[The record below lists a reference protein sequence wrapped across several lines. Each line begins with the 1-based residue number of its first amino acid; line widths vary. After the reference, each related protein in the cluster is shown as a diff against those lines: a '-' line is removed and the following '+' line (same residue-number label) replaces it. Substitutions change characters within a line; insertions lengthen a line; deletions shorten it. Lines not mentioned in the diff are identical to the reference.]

1 MAREKWGTKLGFML
15 AAMGSAVG
23 LGNIWRFSFVA
34 GNNGGGAF
42 LLLYLCFVILIG
54 VPLLLAEVSIGR
66 KAESDVIG
74 SFQKLAPKTPWYL
87 TGFFGIASAFL
98 ILSFYAVVAG
108 WAIYYF
114 WNYINGSFFTS
125 PAAGYE
131 GAFGQFISHTWQPI
145 AWTALFM
152 ILTIVI
158 VLSGVKKGIEA
169 ANRIF
174 MPLLAVLLIV
184 LAIFSLSLDGAS
196 EGLKFLFTP
205 DWSAL
210 SQPSIYIAAL
220 GQAFFSLSLGMGAML
235 TYGSYLKKENKLPS
249 ATLGIGL
256 MDTFFAVI
264 SGIVI
269 FPAVFAFGIDPS
281 SGPPLVFITLPSIFE
296 QMPFGGFVG
305 LLFFFAL
312 VLASLSSSVS
322 ILEVPT
328 AYFMRALGWSRFK
341 TSVLM
346 GSIMFVMGIA
356 VSLGFG
362 VWSGVTPIGDLGILD
377 SMDYIASNILLPLG
391 GLSMALLVGW
401 FFTKS
406 QALEATDLTDSP
418 VAGFWHFIVKF
429 VAPILIVIIFL
440 NATGLLSAIFP
451 FL

>member
-1 MAREKWGTKLGFML
+1 MVREKWGTKLGFML

-42 LLLYLCFVILIG
+42 LLLYLAFVILLG

-66 KAESDVIG
+66 KAESDVVG
-74 SFQKLAPKTPWYL
+74 SFKKLAPNTPWYL
-87 TGFFGIASAFL
+87 TGFFGIASSFL

-108 WAIYYF
+108 WAIFYF
-114 WNYINGSFFTS
+114 WNYLNGSYFTS
-125 PAAGYE
+125 PEVGYE
-131 GAFGQFISHTWQPI
+131 GAFGQFISHSWHPI

-169 ANRIF
+169 ANKIF
-174 MPLLAVLLIV
+174 MPLLALILIG
-184 LAIFSLSLDGAS
+184 LAFFSLSLDGAS
-196 EGLKFLFTP
+196 EGVKFLFQP
-205 DWSAL
+205 DWTAL
-210 SQPSIYIAAL
+210 SDPSIYIAAL

-235 TYGSYLKKENKLPS
+235 TYGSYLRKENKLPS
-249 ATLGIGL
+249 AALGIGI

-264 SGIVI
+264 SGLVI

-296 QMPFGGFVG
+296 QMPMGGIVG
-305 LLFFFAL
+305 LVFFFAL
-312 VLASLSSSVS
+312 ILASLSSSVS

-328 AYFMRALGWSRFK
+328 AYFMRILGWTRFA
-341 TSVLM
+341 TSVVM
-346 GSIMFVMGIA
+346 GAVMFVMGIG

-362 VWSGVTPIGDLGILD
+362 IWSGVTPIGDLNILD

-391 GLSMALLVGW
+391 GLSMALLIGW
-401 FFTKS
+401 YFSKS
-406 QALEATDLTDSP
+406 EALEATDFTGSGIGQIWYYL
-418 VAGFWHFIVKF
+418 VKF
-429 VAPILIVIIFL
+429 VAPVMILLIFL
-440 NATGLLSAIFP
+440 NKLGVI
-451 FL
+451 

>member
-1 MAREKWGTKLGFML
+1 MHREKWGTKLGFML

-42 LLLYLCFVILIG
+42 LLLYLLFVLIIG
-54 VPLLLAEVSIGR
+54 IPLLLTEVSIGR
-66 KAESDVIG
+66 KAESDVVG
-74 SFQKLAPKTPWYL
+74 SFQKLAKGTPWYL
-87 TGFFGIASAFL
+87 TGFFGIISSFL

-108 WAIYYF
+108 WAIFYF
-114 WNYINGSFFTS
+114 WNYINGSFFTQ
-125 PAAGYE
+125 PAVGYE
-131 GAFGQFISHTWQPI
+131 GAFGQFISHTWHPI

-152 ILTIVI
+152 ILTITI

-169 ANRIF
+169 ANKIF
-174 MPLLAVLLIV
+174 MPLLALILIA
-184 LAIFSLSLDGAS
+184 LAVFSLSLDGAS
-196 EGLKFLFTP
+196 EGVKFLFQP
-205 DWSAL
+205 NWSAL
-210 SQPSIYIAAL
+210 SEPSIYIAAL

-235 TYGSYLKKENKLPS
+235 TYGSYLRKENKLPS
-249 ATLGIGL
+249 AALGIGL

-264 SGIVI
+264 SGLVI

-296 QMPFGGFVG
+296 QMPFGGIIG
-305 LLFFFAL
+305 LVFFFAL
-312 VLASLSSSVS
+312 ILASLSSSVS

-328 AYFMRALGWSRFK
+328 AYFMRVFSWTRFA

-362 VWSGVTPIGDLGILD
+362 IWSGVTPIGEKNILD

-401 FFTKS
+401 YFKKS
-406 QALEATDLTDSP
+406 EALESADLSSSSIG
-418 VAGFWHFIVKF
+418 GFWYFIVKWM
-429 VAPILIVIIFL
+429 APILIVLIFL
-440 NATGLLSAIFP
+440 NKIGIIF
-451 FL
+451 

>member
-1 MAREKWGTKLGFML
+1 MAREQWGTKLGFML

-42 LLLYLCFVILIG
+42 LILYLLFVLLIG
-54 VPLLLAEVSIGR
+54 VPLLLTEVSIGR
-66 KAESDVIG
+66 KAQSDVVG

-98 ILSFYAVVAG
+98 ILGFYAVVAG
-108 WAIYYF
+108 WAIFYF

-125 PAAGYE
+125 PEVGYE
-131 GAFGQFISHTWQPI
+131 GAFGQFISHSWHPI

-169 ANRIF
+169 ANKIF
-174 MPLLAVLLIV
+174 MPLLAIILIG
-184 LAIFSLSLDGAS
+184 LAFFSLSLDGAS
-196 EGLKFLFTP
+196 EGLEFLFQP
-205 DWSAL
+205 DWTAFSN
-210 SQPSIYIAAL
+210 PSIYIAAL

-249 ATLGIGL
+249 ATLGIGI
-256 MDTFFAVI
+256 MDTFFAII
-264 SGIVI
+264 SGVVI

-296 QMPFGGFVG
+296 QMPFGGIIG
-305 LLFFFAL
+305 LVFFFAL
-312 VLASLSSSVS
+312 ILASLSSSVS

-328 AYFMRALGWSRFK
+328 AYFMRAFGWTRFA
-341 TSVLM
+341 TSVLV
-346 GSIMFVMGIA
+346 GSIMFVLGIG

-362 VWSGVTPIGDLGILD
+362 LWSGVTPIGDLNILD

-401 FFTKS
+401 YFKKS
-406 QALEATDLTDSP
+406 EALEATDMKKGLLGNVWFT
-418 VAGFWHFIVKF
+418 IVKF
-429 VAPILIVIIFL
+429 IAPVMIILIFL
-440 NATGLLSAIFP
+440 NQIGVISL
-451 FL
+451 

>member
-1 MAREKWGTKLGFML
+1 MAREQWGTKLGFML

-42 LLLYLCFVILIG
+42 LILYLLFVLLIG
-54 VPLLLAEVSIGR
+54 VPLLLTEVSIGR
-66 KAESDVIG
+66 KAQSDVVG

-98 ILSFYAVVAG
+98 ILGFYAVVAG
-108 WAIYYF
+108 WAIFYF

-125 PAAGYE
+125 PEVGYE
-131 GAFGQFISHTWQPI
+131 GAFGQFISHSWHPI

-169 ANRIF
+169 ANKIF
-174 MPLLAVLLIV
+174 MPLLAIILIG
-184 LAIFSLSLDGAS
+184 LAFFSLSLEGAS
-196 EGLKFLFTP
+196 EGLKFLFQP
-205 DWSAL
+205 DWTAFSK
-210 SQPSIYIAAL
+210 PSIYIAAL

-249 ATLGIGL
+249 ATLGIGI
-256 MDTFFAVI
+256 MDTFFAII
-264 SGIVI
+264 SGVVI

-296 QMPFGGFVG
+296 QMPFGGIIG
-305 LLFFFAL
+305 LVFFFAL
-312 VLASLSSSVS
+312 ILASLSSSVS

-328 AYFMRALGWSRFK
+328 AYFMRAFGWTRFA
-341 TSVLM
+341 TSVLV
-346 GSIMFVMGIA
+346 GSIMFVLGIG

-362 VWSGVTPIGDLGILD
+362 LWSGVTPIGDLNILD

-401 FFTKS
+401 YFKKS
-406 QALEATDLTDSP
+406 EALEATDMKKGLLGNVWFT
-418 VAGFWHFIVKF
+418 IVKF
-429 VAPILIVIIFL
+429 IAPVMIVLIFL
-440 NATGLLSAIFP
+440 NQIGVISL
-451 FL
+451 

>member
-1 MAREKWGTKLGFML
+1 MAREQWGTKLGFML

-42 LLLYLCFVILIG
+42 LILYLLFVLLIG
-54 VPLLLAEVSIGR
+54 VPLLLTEVSIGR
-66 KAESDVIG
+66 KAESDVVG
-74 SFQKLAPKTPWYL
+74 SFQKLAPKTPWFL

-98 ILSFYAVVAG
+98 ILGFYAVVAG
-108 WAIYYF
+108 WAIFYF

-125 PAAGYE
+125 PEVGYD
-131 GAFGQFISHTWQPI
+131 GAFGQFISHSWHPI

-169 ANRIF
+169 ANKIF
-174 MPLLAVLLIV
+174 MPLLAIILIG
-184 LAIFSLSLDGAS
+184 LAFFSLSLDGAS
-196 EGLKFLFTP
+196 EGLKFLFQP
-205 DWSAL
+205 DWTAFSN
-210 SQPSIYIAAL
+210 PSIYIAAL

-249 ATLGIGL
+249 ATLGIGI

-264 SGIVI
+264 SGVVI

-296 QMPFGGFVG
+296 QMPFGGIIG
-305 LLFFFAL
+305 LVFFFAL
-312 VLASLSSSVS
+312 ILASLSSSVS

-328 AYFMRALGWSRFK
+328 AYFMRAFGWTRFA
-341 TSVLM
+341 TSVLV
-346 GSIMFVMGIA
+346 GSIMFVLGIG

-362 VWSGVTPIGDLGILD
+362 LWSGVTPIGDLNILD

-401 FFTKS
+401 YFKKS
-406 QALEATDLTDSP
+406 EALEATDMKNGMLGNVWFT
-418 VAGFWHFIVKF
+418 IIKF
-429 VAPILIVIIFL
+429 VAPIMIIVIFL
-440 NATGLLSAIFP
+440 NQIGVISL
-451 FL
+451 

>member
-42 LLLYLCFVILIG
+42 LLLYLVFVLLIG
-54 VPLLLAEVSIGR
+54 IPLLLTEVSIGR
-66 KAESDVIG
+66 KAESDVVG
-74 SFQKLAPKTPWYL
+74 SFKKLAPKTPWYL
-87 TGFFGIASAFL
+87 TGFFGITSAFL

-108 WAIYYF
+108 WAIFYF
-114 WNYINGSFFTS
+114 WNYVNGSFFTE
-125 PAAGYE
+125 PEVGYG
-131 GAFGQFISHTWQPI
+131 GAFGQFIGHTWHPI
-145 AWTALFM
+145 IWTAVFM

-158 VLSGVKKGIEA
+158 VLSGVKKGIEL
-169 ANRIF
+169 ANKIF
-174 MPLLAVLLIV
+174 MPLLALILIG
-184 LAIFSLSLDGAS
+184 LAFFSLSLDGAS
-196 EGLKFLFTP
+196 EGLKFLFAP
-205 DWSAL
+205 NWSAL
-210 SQPSIYIAAL
+210 SDPSIYIAAL

-235 TYGSYLKKENKLPS
+235 TYGSYLKKEDKLPS
-249 ATLGIGL
+249 AAVGIGL

-264 SGIVI
+264 SGLVI

-296 QMPFGGFVG
+296 QMPLGGIVG
-305 LLFFFAL
+305 LVFFFAL

-328 AYFMRALGWSRFK
+328 AYFMSAFGWSRFS
-341 TSVLM
+341 TSVVM

-362 VWSGVTPIGDLGILD
+362 AWAGVTPIGEKNILD

-401 FFTKS
+401 YFKKS
-406 QALEATDLTDSP
+406 TALEATDMTGSP
-418 VAGFWHFIVKF
+418 FAGLWYNIVKY
-429 VAPILIVIIFL
+429 VAPVVIFLIFL
-440 NATGLLSAIFP
+440 NKIGVI
-451 FL
+451 

>member
-1 MAREKWGTKLGFML
+1 MAREQWGTKLGFML

-42 LLLYLCFVILIG
+42 LILYLLFVLLIG
-54 VPLLLAEVSIGR
+54 VPLLLTEVSIGR
-66 KAESDVIG
+66 KAESDVVG

-98 ILSFYAVVAG
+98 ILGFYAVVAG
-108 WAIYYF
+108 WAIFYF

-125 PAAGYE
+125 PEVGYD
-131 GAFGQFISHTWQPI
+131 GAFGQFISHSWHPI

-169 ANRIF
+169 ANKIF
-174 MPLLAVLLIV
+174 MPLLAIILIG
-184 LAIFSLSLDGAS
+184 LAVFSLSLDGAS
-196 EGLKFLFTP
+196 EGLQFLFQP
-205 DWSAL
+205 DWTAFSN
-210 SQPSIYIAAL
+210 PSIYIAAL

-249 ATLGIGL
+249 ATLGIGI
-256 MDTFFAVI
+256 MDTFFAII
-264 SGIVI
+264 SGVVI

-296 QMPFGGFVG
+296 QMPFGGIIG
-305 LLFFFAL
+305 LVFFFAL
-312 VLASLSSSVS
+312 ILASLSSSVS

-328 AYFMRALGWSRFK
+328 AYFMRAFGWTRFA
-341 TSVLM
+341 TSVLV
-346 GSIMFVMGIA
+346 GSIMFVLGIG

-362 VWSGVTPIGDLGILD
+362 LWSGVTPIGDLNILD

-401 FFTKS
+401 YFKKS
-406 QALEATDLTDSP
+406 EALEATDMKNGLIGNVWFT
-418 VAGFWHFIVKF
+418 IVKF
-429 VAPILIVIIFL
+429 IAPVMIIVIFL
-440 NATGLLSAIFP
+440 NQIGVISL
-451 FL
+451 

>member
-42 LLLYLCFVILIG
+42 LILYLAFVLLIG
-54 VPLLLAEVSIGR
+54 VPLLLTEVSIGR
-66 KAESDVIG
+66 KAESDVVG
-74 SFQKLAPKTPWYL
+74 SFQKLAPRTPWYL

-108 WAIYYF
+108 WAIFYL

-125 PAAGYE
+125 PEVGYD
-131 GAFGQFISHTWQPI
+131 GAFGQFISHSWHPI
-145 AWTALFM
+145 AWTAFFM

-158 VLSGVKKGIEA
+158 VLSGVKKGIEG
-169 ANRIF
+169 ANKIF
-174 MPLLAVLLIV
+174 MPLLALILIG
-184 LAIFSLSLDGAS
+184 LAFFSLSLDGAA
-196 EGLKFLFTP
+196 EGVRFLFQP
-205 DWSAL
+205 NWAAFSE
-210 SQPSIYIAAL
+210 PSIYIAAL

-235 TYGSYLKKENKLPS
+235 TYGSYLRKENKLPS
-249 ATLGIGL
+249 AALGIGI
-256 MDTFFAVI
+256 MDTFFAII
-264 SGIVI
+264 SGLVI

-296 QMPFGGFVG
+296 QMPFGGIIGMV
-305 LLFFFAL
+305 FFFAL

-328 AYFMRALGWSRFK
+328 AFFMRIFGWSRFA

-346 GSIMFVMGIA
+346 GSIMFVMGIG

-362 VWSGVTPIGDLGILD
+362 IWSGVTPIGERNILD

-391 GLSMALLVGW
+391 GLSMALLMGW
-401 FFTKS
+401 YLKRS
-406 QALEATDLTDSP
+406 VALEATDLTHSP
-418 VAGFWHFIVKF
+418 LGSLWYFIVKF
-429 VAPILIVIIFL
+429 VAPVLILLIFL
-440 NATGLLSAIFP
+440 NKIGL

>member
-1 MAREKWGTKLGFML
+1 MAREQWGTKLGFML

-42 LLLYLCFVILIG
+42 LILYLLFVLLIG
-54 VPLLLAEVSIGR
+54 VPLLLTEVSIGR
-66 KAESDVIG
+66 KAESDVVG
-74 SFQKLAPKTPWYL
+74 SFQKLAPKTPWFL

-98 ILSFYAVVAG
+98 ILGFYAVVAG
-108 WAIYYF
+108 WAIFYF

-125 PAAGYE
+125 PEVGYD
-131 GAFGQFISHTWQPI
+131 GAFGQFISHSWHPI

-169 ANRIF
+169 ANKIF
-174 MPLLAVLLIV
+174 MPLLAIILLG
-184 LAIFSLSLDGAS
+184 LAAFSLSLDGAS
-196 EGLKFLFTP
+196 EGLKFLFQP
-205 DWSAL
+205 DWTAFSN
-210 SQPSIYIAAL
+210 PSIYIAAL

-249 ATLGIGL
+249 ATLGIGI

-264 SGIVI
+264 SGVVI

-296 QMPFGGFVG
+296 QMPFGGIIG
-305 LLFFFAL
+305 LVFFFAL
-312 VLASLSSSVS
+312 ILASLSSSVS

-328 AYFMRALGWSRFK
+328 AYFMRAFGWTRFA
-341 TSVLM
+341 TSVLV
-346 GSIMFVMGIA
+346 GSIMFVLGIG

-362 VWSGVTPIGDLGILD
+362 LWSGVTPIGDLNILD

-401 FFTKS
+401 YFKKS
-406 QALEATDLTDSP
+406 EALEATDMKNGLIGNVWFT
-418 VAGFWHFIVKF
+418 IVKF
-429 VAPILIVIIFL
+429 IAPVMIIVIFL
-440 NATGLLSAIFP
+440 NQIGVISL
-451 FL
+451 

>member
-1 MAREKWGTKLGFML
+1 MHREKWGTKLGFML

-42 LLLYLCFVILIG
+42 LLLYLLFVLIIG
-54 VPLLLAEVSIGR
+54 IPLLLTEVSIGR
-66 KAESDVIG
+66 KAESDVVG
-74 SFQKLAPKTPWYL
+74 SFQKLAKGTPWYL
-87 TGFFGIASAFL
+87 TGFFGIISAFL

-108 WAIYYF
+108 WAIFYF
-114 WNYINGSFFTS
+114 WNYINGSFFTQ
-125 PAAGYE
+125 PAVGYE
-131 GAFGQFISHTWQPI
+131 GAFGQFISHTWHPI

-152 ILTIVI
+152 ILTIII

-169 ANRIF
+169 ANKIF
-174 MPLLAVLLIV
+174 MPLLALILIA

-196 EGLKFLFTP
+196 EGVKFLFQP
-205 DWSAL
+205 NWSAL
-210 SQPSIYIAAL
+210 SEPSIYIAAL

-235 TYGSYLKKENKLPS
+235 TYGSYLRKENKLPS
-249 ATLGIGL
+249 AALGIGL

-264 SGIVI
+264 SGLVI

-296 QMPFGGFVG
+296 QMPFGGIVG
-305 LLFFFAL
+305 LVFFFAL
-312 VLASLSSSVS
+312 ILASLSSSVS

-328 AYFMRALGWSRFK
+328 AYFMRVFGWTRFS

-362 VWSGVTPIGDLGILD
+362 IWSGITPIGERNILD

-401 FFTKS
+401 YFKKS
-406 QALEATDLTDSP
+406 EALESADLSSSSIG
-418 VAGFWHFIVKF
+418 GFWYFIVKWM
-429 VAPILIVIIFL
+429 APVLIVLIFL
-440 NATGLLSAIFP
+440 NKIGIIF
-451 FL
+451 

>member
-1 MAREKWGTKLGFML
+1 MAREQWGTKLGFML

-42 LLLYLCFVILIG
+42 LILYLLFVLLIG
-54 VPLLLAEVSIGR
+54 VPLLLTEVSIGR
-66 KAESDVIG
+66 KAESDVVG

-98 ILSFYAVVAG
+98 ILGFYAVVAG
-108 WAIYYF
+108 WAIFYF

-125 PAAGYE
+125 PEVGYD
-131 GAFGQFISHTWQPI
+131 GAFGQFISHSWHPI

-169 ANRIF
+169 ANKIF
-174 MPLLAVLLIV
+174 MPLLAIILIG
-184 LAIFSLSLDGAS
+184 LAFFSLSLDGAS
-196 EGLKFLFTP
+196 EGLKFLFQP
-205 DWSAL
+205 DWTAFSN
-210 SQPSIYIAAL
+210 PSIYIAAL

-249 ATLGIGL
+249 ATLGIGI

-264 SGIVI
+264 SGVVI

-296 QMPFGGFVG
+296 QMPFGGIIG
-305 LLFFFAL
+305 LVFFFAL
-312 VLASLSSSVS
+312 ILASLSSSVS

-328 AYFMRALGWSRFK
+328 AYFMRAFGWTRFA
-341 TSVLM
+341 TSVLV
-346 GSIMFVMGIA
+346 GSIMFVLGIG

-362 VWSGVTPIGDLGILD
+362 LWSGITPIGDLNILD

-401 FFTKS
+401 YFKKS
-406 QALEATDLTDSP
+406 EALEATDMKNGILGNIWFT
-418 VAGFWHFIVKF
+418 IVKF
-429 VAPILIVIIFL
+429 IAPVMIIVIFL
-440 NATGLLSAIFP
+440 NQIGVISL
-451 FL
+451 

>member
-1 MAREKWGTKLGFML
+1 MHREKWGTKLGFML

-42 LLLYLCFVILIG
+42 LLLYLLFVLIIG
-54 VPLLLAEVSIGR
+54 IPLLLTEVSIGR
-66 KAESDVIG
+66 KAESDVVG
-74 SFQKLAPKTPWYL
+74 SFQKLAKGTPWYL
-87 TGFFGIASAFL
+87 TGFFGIISSFL

-108 WAIYYF
+108 WAIFYF
-114 WNYINGSFFTS
+114 WNYINGSFFTQ
-125 PAAGYE
+125 PAVGYE
-131 GAFGQFISHTWQPI
+131 GAFGQFISHTWHPI

-152 ILTIVI
+152 ILTIII

-169 ANRIF
+169 ANKIF
-174 MPLLAVLLIV
+174 MPLLALILIA
-184 LAIFSLSLDGAS
+184 LAVFSLSLDGAS
-196 EGLKFLFTP
+196 EGVKFLFQP
-205 DWSAL
+205 NWSAL
-210 SQPSIYIAAL
+210 SEPSIYIAAL

-235 TYGSYLKKENKLPS
+235 TYGSYLRKENKLPS
-249 ATLGIGL
+249 AALGIGL

-264 SGIVI
+264 SGLVI

-296 QMPFGGFVG
+296 QMPFGGIIG
-305 LLFFFAL
+305 LVFFFAL
-312 VLASLSSSVS
+312 ILASLSSSVS

-328 AYFMRALGWSRFK
+328 AYFMRVFGWTRFA

-346 GSIMFVMGIA
+346 GSVMFVMGIA

-362 VWSGVTPIGDLGILD
+362 IWSGVTPIGERNILD

-401 FFTKS
+401 YFKKS
-406 QALEATDLTDSP
+406 EALESADLSSSSIG
-418 VAGFWHFIVKF
+418 GFWYFIVKWM
-429 VAPILIVIIFL
+429 APILIVLIFL
-440 NATGLLSAIFP
+440 NKIGIIF
-451 FL
+451 

>member
-42 LLLYLCFVILIG
+42 LILYLLFVLIIG
-54 VPLLLAEVSIGR
+54 VPLLLTEVSIGR
-66 KAESDVIG
+66 KAESDVVG
-74 SFQKLAPKTPWYL
+74 SFKKLAPGTPWYL

-108 WAIYYF
+108 WAMFYF
-114 WNYINGSFFTS
+114 WNYLNGSFFAA
-125 PAAGYE
+125 PAAGYD
-131 GAFGQFISHTWQPI
+131 GAFGQFISHTWHPI
-145 AWTALFM
+145 AWTAFFM

-158 VLSGVKKGIEA
+158 VLSGVKKGIEL
-169 ANRIF
+169 ANKIF
-174 MPLLAVLLIV
+174 MPLLALILIA
-184 LAIFSLSLDGAS
+184 LAFFSLSLDGAS

-205 DWSAL
+205 DWTAL
-210 SQPSIYIAAL
+210 SDPSIYIAAL

-235 TYGSYLKKENKLPS
+235 TYGSYLRKENKLPS

-296 QMPFGGFVG
+296 QMPLGGIVG
-305 LLFFFAL
+305 LVFFFAL
-312 VLASLSSSVS
+312 ILASLSSSVS

-328 AYFMRALGWSRFK
+328 AYFMRVFGWSRFA
-341 TSVLM
+341 TSVVM

-362 VWSGVTPIGDLGILD
+362 IWSGVTPIGDRNILD

-401 FFTKS
+401 YYKKS
-406 QALEATDLTDSP
+406 EALESTDLTSSP
-418 VAGFWHFIVKF
+418 IGGAWYTIVKWI
-429 VAPILIVIIFL
+429 APILIILIFL
-440 NATGLLSAIFP
+440 NKIGIIF
-451 FL
+451 

>member
-42 LLLYLCFVILIG
+42 LLLYLLFVLLIG

-87 TGFFGIASAFL
+87 TGFFGIGSAFL

-108 WAIYYF
+108 WAIFYF
-114 WNYINGSFFTS
+114 WNYLNGSFFTS
-125 PAAGYE
+125 PASGYE
-131 GAFGQFISHTWQPI
+131 GAFGQFITHTWHPI

-158 VLSGVKKGIEA
+158 VLSGVKKGIEG
-169 ANRIF
+169 ANKIF
-174 MPLLAVLLIV
+174 MPLLAVILIG
-184 LAIFSLSLDGAS
+184 LAFFSLSLEGAS
-196 EGLKFLFTP
+196 EGVKFLFRP
-205 DWSAL
+205 DWTAL
-210 SQPSIYIAAL
+210 SDPSIYIAAL

-264 SGIVI
+264 SGLVI

-296 QMPFGGFVG
+296 QMPFGGIVG
-305 LLFFFAL
+305 LVFFFAL

-328 AYFMRALGWSRFK
+328 AYFMRVLGWSRFA
-341 TSVLM
+341 TSVIM
-346 GSIMFVMGIA
+346 GSIMFVMGIS

-362 VWSGVTPIGDLGILD
+362 IWSGVTPIGDLNILD

-401 FFTKS
+401 YFKKS
-406 QALEATDLTDSP
+406 EALEATDLTGSFIGQIWYP
-418 VAGFWHFIVKF
+418 IVKYL
-429 VAPILIVIIFL
+429 APFLIVLIFL
-440 NATGLLSAIFP
+440 NKIGVI
-451 FL
+451 

>member
-1 MAREKWGTKLGFML
+1 MAREQWGTKLGFML

-42 LLLYLCFVILIG
+42 LILYLLFVLLIG
-54 VPLLLAEVSIGR
+54 VPLLLTEVSIGR
-66 KAESDVIG
+66 KAASDVVG

-98 ILSFYAVVAG
+98 ILGFYAVVAG
-108 WAIYYF
+108 WAIFYF

-125 PAAGYE
+125 PEVGYE
-131 GAFGQFISHTWQPI
+131 GAFGQFISHSWHPI

-169 ANRIF
+169 ANKIF
-174 MPLLAVLLIV
+174 MPLLAIILIG
-184 LAIFSLSLDGAS
+184 LAVFSLSLDGAS
-196 EGLKFLFTP
+196 EGLKFLFQP
-205 DWSAL
+205 DWTAFSN
-210 SQPSIYIAAL
+210 PSIYIAAL

-249 ATLGIGL
+249 ATLGIGI
-256 MDTFFAVI
+256 MDTFFAII
-264 SGIVI
+264 SGVVI

-296 QMPFGGFVG
+296 QMPFGGIIG
-305 LLFFFAL
+305 LVFFFAL
-312 VLASLSSSVS
+312 ILASLSSSVS

-328 AYFMRALGWSRFK
+328 AYFMRAFGWTRFA
-341 TSVLM
+341 TSVLV
-346 GSIMFVMGIA
+346 GSIMFVLGIG

-362 VWSGVTPIGDLGILD
+362 LWSGVTPIGDLNILD

-401 FFTKS
+401 YFKKS
-406 QALEATDLTDSP
+406 EALEATDMKNGLLGN
-418 VAGFWHFIVKF
+418 VWFIIVKF
-429 VAPILIVIIFL
+429 IAPVMIILIFL
-440 NATGLLSAIFP
+440 NQIGVISL
-451 FL
+451 

>member
-42 LLLYLCFVILIG
+42 LILYLSFVLLIG
-54 VPLLLAEVSIGR
+54 VPLLLTEVSIGR
-66 KAESDVIG
+66 KAESDVVG
-74 SFQKLAPKTPWYL
+74 AFQKLAPRTPWYL
-87 TGFFGIASAFL
+87 TGFFGVASAFL
-98 ILSFYAVVAG
+98 ILGFYAVVAG
-108 WAIYYF
+108 WAIFYF

-125 PAAGYE
+125 PDAGYE
-131 GAFGQFISHTWQPI
+131 GAFGQFISHSWHPI

-158 VLSGVKKGIEA
+158 VLSGVKKGIEG
-169 ANRIF
+169 ANKIF
-174 MPLLAVLLIV
+174 MPLLALILIG
-184 LAIFSLSLDGAS
+184 LAFFSLSLDGAS
-196 EGLKFLFTP
+196 EGLKFLFQP
-205 DWSAL
+205 NWSAF
-210 SQPSIYIAAL
+210 SEPSIYIAAL

-249 ATLGIGL
+249 ATLGIGF

-264 SGIVI
+264 SGVVI

-296 QMPFGGFVG
+296 QMPFGGIIG
-305 LLFFFAL
+305 LVFFFAL
-312 VLASLSSSVS
+312 ILASLSSSVS

-328 AYFMRALGWSRFK
+328 AYFMRVLGWTRFK

-346 GSIMFVMGIA
+346 GSIMFVLGIG

-362 VWSGVTPIGDLGILD
+362 IWSGVTPIGDLNILD
-377 SMDYIASNILLPLG
+377 SMDYVASNILLPLG
-391 GLSMALLVGW
+391 GLSMALLMGW
-401 FFTKS
+401 RLKKS
-406 QALEATDLTDSP
+406 EALEATDLKNGIIGN
-418 VAGFWHFIVKF
+418 VWLFIVKYL
-429 VAPILIVIIFL
+429 APVLIIVIFL
-440 NATGLLSAIFP
+440 NQIGVISL
-451 FL
+451 

>member
-42 LLLYLCFVILIG
+42 LLLYLLFVLLIG
-54 VPLLLAEVSIGR
+54 VPLLLTEVSIGR
-66 KAESDVIG
+66 KAESDVVG
-74 SFQKLAPKTPWYL
+74 AFKKLAPRTPWYL

-108 WAIYYF
+108 WAIFYL
-114 WNYINGSFFTS
+114 WNYINGSFFAA
-125 PAAGYE
+125 PEAGYE
-131 GAFGQFISHTWQPI
+131 GAFGQFISHSWHPI
-145 AWTALFM
+145 AWTAFFM
-152 ILTIVI
+152 ILTIII
-158 VLSGVKKGIEA
+158 VLSGVKKGIEL

-174 MPLLAVLLIV
+174 MPLLAILLIV
-184 LAIFSLSLDGAS
+184 LAFFSLSLDGAA
-196 EGLKFLFTP
+196 EGMKFLFTP

-210 SQPSIYIAAL
+210 SNPSIYIAAL

-235 TYGSYLKKENKLPS
+235 TYGSYLRKENKLPS

-256 MDTFFAVI
+256 MDTFFAII

-296 QMPFGGFVG
+296 QMPFGGVVG
-305 LLFFFAL
+305 LIFFFAL

-328 AYFMRALGWSRFK
+328 AYFMRVFNWTRFA
-341 TSVLM
+341 TSILM

-362 VWSGVTPIGDLGILD
+362 IWSGVTPIGDKGILD

-401 FFTKS
+401 FLKKS
-406 QALEATDLTDSP
+406 EALEATDLTNSP
-418 VAGFWHFIVKF
+418 IGSFWHFIVKF
-429 VAPILIVIIFL
+429 VAPILIIIIFL
-440 NATGLLSAIFP
+440 NSTGIFK
-451 FL
+451 F

>member
-1 MAREKWGTKLGFML
+1 MHREKWGTKLGFML

-42 LLLYLCFVILIG
+42 LLLYLLFVLIIG
-54 VPLLLAEVSIGR
+54 IPLLLTEVSIGR
-66 KAESDVIG
+66 KAESDVVG
-74 SFQKLAPKTPWYL
+74 SFQKLAKGTPWYL
-87 TGFFGIASAFL
+87 TGFFGIISAFL

-108 WAIYYF
+108 WAIFYF
-114 WNYINGSFFTS
+114 WNYINGSFFTQ
-125 PAAGYE
+125 PAVGYE
-131 GAFGQFISHTWQPI
+131 GAFGQFIGHTWHPI

-169 ANRIF
+169 ANKIF
-174 MPLLAVLLIV
+174 MPLLALILIA
-184 LAIFSLSLDGAS
+184 LAVFSISLDGAS
-196 EGLKFLFTP
+196 EGVKFLFQP
-205 DWSAL
+205 NWSAL
-210 SQPSIYIAAL
+210 SEPSIYIAAL

-235 TYGSYLKKENKLPS
+235 TYGSYLRKENKLPS
-249 ATLGIGL
+249 AALGIGL

-264 SGIVI
+264 SGLVI

-296 QMPFGGFVG
+296 QMPLGGIVG
-305 LLFFFAL
+305 LVFFFAL
-312 VLASLSSSVS
+312 ILASLSSSVS

-328 AYFMRALGWSRFK
+328 AYFMRVFGWTRFA

-362 VWSGVTPIGDLGILD
+362 IWSGITPIGERNILD

-401 FFTKS
+401 YFKKS
-406 QALEATDLTDSP
+406 EALESADLSSSSIG
-418 VAGFWHFIVKF
+418 GFWYFIVKWM
-429 VAPILIVIIFL
+429 APILIILIFL
-440 NATGLLSAIFP
+440 NKIGVIF
-451 FL
+451 

>member
-1 MAREKWGTKLGFML
+1 MHREKWGTKLGFML

-42 LLLYLCFVILIG
+42 LLLYLLFVLIIG
-54 VPLLLAEVSIGR
+54 IPLLLTEVSIGR
-66 KAESDVIG
+66 KAESDVVG
-74 SFQKLAPKTPWYL
+74 SFQKLAKGTPWYL
-87 TGFFGIASAFL
+87 TGFFGIISSFL

-108 WAIYYF
+108 WAIFYF
-114 WNYINGSFFTS
+114 WNYINGSFFTQ
-125 PAAGYE
+125 PAVGYE
-131 GAFGQFISHTWQPI
+131 GAFGQFISHTWHPI

-152 ILTIVI
+152 ILTITI

-169 ANRIF
+169 ANKIF
-174 MPLLAVLLIV
+174 MPLLALILIA
-184 LAIFSLSLDGAS
+184 LAVFSLSLDGAS
-196 EGLKFLFTP
+196 EGVKFLFQP
-205 DWSAL
+205 NWSAL
-210 SQPSIYIAAL
+210 SEPSIYIAAL

-235 TYGSYLKKENKLPS
+235 TYGSYLRKENKLPS

-264 SGIVI
+264 SGLVI

-296 QMPFGGFVG
+296 QMPFGGIIG
-305 LLFFFAL
+305 LVFFFAL
-312 VLASLSSSVS
+312 ILASLSSSVS

-328 AYFMRALGWSRFK
+328 AYFMRVFGWTRFA

-346 GSIMFVMGIA
+346 GSVMFVMGIA

-362 VWSGVTPIGDLGILD
+362 IWSGVTPIGERNILD

-401 FFTKS
+401 YFKKS
-406 QALEATDLTDSP
+406 EALESADLSSSSIG
-418 VAGFWHFIVKF
+418 GFWYFIVKWM
-429 VAPILIVIIFL
+429 APILIVLIFL
-440 NATGLLSAIFP
+440 NKIGIIF
-451 FL
+451 

>member
-1 MAREKWGTKLGFML
+1 MAREQWGTKLGFML

-42 LLLYLCFVILIG
+42 LILYLLFVLLIG
-54 VPLLLAEVSIGR
+54 VPLLLTEVSIGR
-66 KAESDVIG
+66 KAQSDVVG

-98 ILSFYAVVAG
+98 ILGFYAVVAG
-108 WAIYYF
+108 WAIFYF

-125 PAAGYE
+125 PEVGYE
-131 GAFGQFISHTWQPI
+131 GAFGQFISHSWHPI

-169 ANRIF
+169 ANKIF
-174 MPLLAVLLIV
+174 MPLLAIILIG
-184 LAIFSLSLDGAS
+184 LAFFSLSLEGAS
-196 EGLKFLFTP
+196 EGLKFLFQP
-205 DWSAL
+205 DWTAFSN
-210 SQPSIYIAAL
+210 PSIYIAAL

-249 ATLGIGL
+249 ATLGIGI
-256 MDTFFAVI
+256 MDTFFAII
-264 SGIVI
+264 SGVVI

-296 QMPFGGFVG
+296 QMPFGGIIG
-305 LLFFFAL
+305 LVFFFAL
-312 VLASLSSSVS
+312 ILASLSSSVS

-328 AYFMRALGWSRFK
+328 AYFMRAFGWTRFA
-341 TSVLM
+341 TSVLV
-346 GSIMFVMGIA
+346 GSIMFVLGIG

-362 VWSGVTPIGDLGILD
+362 LWSGVTPIGDLNILD

-401 FFTKS
+401 YFKKS
-406 QALEATDLTDSP
+406 EALEATDMKKGLLGNVWFT
-418 VAGFWHFIVKF
+418 IVKF
-429 VAPILIVIIFL
+429 IAPVMIILIFL
-440 NATGLLSAIFP
+440 NQIGVISL
-451 FL
+451 